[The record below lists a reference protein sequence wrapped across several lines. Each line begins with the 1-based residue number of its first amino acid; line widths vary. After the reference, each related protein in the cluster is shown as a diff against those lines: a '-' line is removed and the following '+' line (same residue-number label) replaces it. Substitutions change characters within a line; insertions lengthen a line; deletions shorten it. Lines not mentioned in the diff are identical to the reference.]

1 MEWASFLCENG
12 PFHSGLVCIMVSE
25 QDVLLAAVACLGLG
39 KKKTPVK
46 RRFWVR
52 PSLLARERYCENY
65 PLTNLKRDN
74 HDRYCPHWAAQ
85 AKSKPQAEQYVTQLV
100 TTVHI
105 GQSDKNRFNTVGETA
120 AGLYSCAHLDY
131 MFEIMFFSHFEPLYP
146 SDVLFNTRSTQRT
159 VSPYTVPDKIFLS
172 SVSLVITPPDC
183 MVMQECVGQ
192 EQCEETTPPYRDVQ
206 RGCDPLVK
214 GSVPGHTSLKG
225 FVPVFNCG
233 GGDDLVRTEEEILVT
248 SPRLHLL
255 AEIFY
260 LRPLFNLYDPCEN
273 GANNPEALVVYMLV
287 VRLSKRLEEV
297 LLVRVLMR
305 STVPN
310 QQELVKSK
318 STSVVA
324 SVVKEQ
330 SQVCKASSGSERD
343 SHAVEGGFVRGGL
356 QRSFTQPCTDLEL
369 KEQEEVMS
377 GGTIAERLAKLRQR
391 DSDWEKR
398 NSRINPEDDL
408 NIITAANNHL
418 NHFDNWEEVVS
429 LIWKLCVHFWSSVK
443 VKLFYM
449 VRTDRVLAIWAWG
462 RLGGHLT
469 SCLGPLPRARSSRR
483 ASVDWFEDLVS
494 YSVFPPPTSI
504 SRNIGHMNAL
514 KPENKTN

>member
-1 MEWASFLCENG
+1 MFS
-12 PFHSGLVCIMVSE
+12 STRV
-25 QDVLLAAVACLGLG
+25 
-39 KKKTPVK
+39 
-46 RRFWVR
+46 
-52 PSLLARERYCENY
+52 
-65 PLTNLKRDN
+65 PLK
-74 HDRYCPHWAAQ
+74 
-85 AKSKPQAEQYVTQLV
+85 
-100 TTVHI
+100 
-105 GQSDKNRFNTVGETA
+105 GQTG
-120 AGLYSCAHLDY
+120 
-131 MFEIMFFSHFEPLYP
+131 
-146 SDVLFNTRSTQRT
+146 
-159 VSPYTVPDKIFLS
+159 SPYTVPDKIFLS
-172 SVSLVITPPDC
+172 SFGLVITPPDC
-183 MVMQECVGQ
+183 MVMQECVGH

-206 RGCDPLVK
+206 RGCPSLRVISDPLVK

-260 LRPLFNLYDPCEN
+260 LRPLFNSYDPCEN

-418 NHFDNWEEVVS
+418 NVLVLPEE
-429 LIWKLCVHFWSSVK
+429 LL
-443 VKLFYM
+443 L
-449 VRTDRVLAIWAWG
+449 
-462 RLGGHLT
+462 
-469 SCLGPLPRARSSRR
+469 
-483 ASVDWFEDLVS
+483 
-494 YSVFPPPTSI
+494 
-504 SRNIGHMNAL
+504 L
-514 KPENKTN
+514 KITL